1 MLIKQILYVDRIG
14 RSQRLRFFHEELL
27 NGTRNNNTMVRTLE
41 TFKWSKLKLS
51 VSSLDSKSNC
61 V

>member
-51 VSSLDSKSNC
+51 VYR
-61 V
+61 